1 MKKSRYKKGMAFLLS
16 CVLAFGTC
24 VSVLDPSFSLRTFA
38 YAEKQGTII
47 ASSLNVR
54 SGPGTGNASIAR
66 LANGTAVTVIG
77 EDTAYS
83 GTKSGLQEA
92 GEPRRQDTY
101 PATMSSWLPRILCR
115 TAISRLI

>member
-77 EDTAYS
+77 EDTAS
-83 GTKSGLQEA
+83 DGVL
-92 GEPRRQDTY
+92 R
-101 PATMSSWLPRILCR
+101 
-115 TAISRLI
+115 

>member
-1 MKKSRYKKGMAFLLS
+1 MAFLLS

-77 EDTAYS
+77 EDTLLTAYF